1 MATRL
6 YFHNAPNALPGAFP
20 SGEQSVLVPNW
31 VGAGAN
37 TLRRM
42 DTTKGVLQ
50 ASMVGASQASLTE
63 QNGFCGFFCSD
74 TFIADQVV
82 GGGGQT
88 VTLNI
93 ANSMNGTMMALGG
106 DLRFNVYV
114 WRPSTGAI
122 VGTVGDAI
130 PLTGDAIVS
139 NTTERVNQGTTVDTV
154 AVNAL
159 AGDVLICEVWQ
170 IHTQLLAVSRNGTF
184 YYDGT
189 VVTTVTNTFV
199 GDHAS
204 FLEFSAD
211 NLTFGT
217 LPSAASAGHGKK
229 HKRKLA
235 PTGDWL
241 VTTKTNVTT
250 DSDSQT
256 LEDVLGFD
264 RPESEPQDIAP
275 SATRDTVPTKPP
287 VSVLASAIK
296 AGITNRPIVE
306 AAPAKVEQSDL
317 DLMLILALL
326 A

>member
-6 YFHNAPNALPGAFP
+6 YFHNAANVLGGVFP
-20 SGEQSVLVPNW
+20 TGEQSVLVADW
-31 VGAGAN
+31 TGAGAN
-37 TLRRM
+37 TLRTM
-42 DTTKGVLQ
+42 NATKGVLQ
-50 ASMVGASQASLTE
+50 SAITGASLATLTE
-63 QNGFCGFFCSD
+63 QKGFCGFFCSD
-74 TFIADQVV
+74 TFLVDQPV

-93 ANSMNGTMMALGG
+93 ANANNGTMMALGG

-122 VGTVGDAI
+122 VGYVGDAL
-130 PLTGDAIVS
+130 PLTGDAVVS
-139 NTTERVNQGTTVDTV
+139 NASERVNQGTSVDTV
-154 AVNAL
+154 AVSAL

-170 IHTQLLAVSRNGTF
+170 IHTQTLAVTRNGTL

-189 VVTTVTNTFV
+189 VVNLVTNAFV
-199 GDHAS
+199 TDHAS

-211 NLTFGT
+211 NLVFGT

-229 HKRKLA
+229 HKRKRA

-256 LEDVLGFD
+256 FEDVLGFD

-275 SATRDTVPTKPP
+275 SATQDTVPTKPP

-306 AAPAKVEQSDL
+306 AAPEKVEQPDL